1 MTSVKPPAWA
11 PPVPNAHPTRTKAE
25 GVKFLDT
32 YKSKHRQ
39 CMSWP
44 DIRTHRSYA
53 ATDRVHTKTGRAT
66 KWYNCGLTVYDAS
79 RMGHACYGR
88 DYATQDVLRRI
99 MTEYFGYD
107 VHFVMNITDIDDK
120 FIKLARQNHLLEKFR
135 SDTSSSDDKLISQV
149 FTAWRTLLRNDL
161 AAALLENERL
171 SSADTNK
178 ETNKDWRLECSKRDK
193 RFDMNFCLFSA
204 YNAERS
210 LKAGTTSQDILVLFP
225 DEQARLRYVQLYQ
238 TSHTATDPS
247 LSRNL
252 ASYWETPFFKD
263 MRRLRIITFIDQ
275 IVKNGYAYESGGSVY
290 FDTRAFDNARNHDY
304 AKLEPRSKGKR
315 EDGTDRDGNDIECS
329 VMASAVLGDN
339 MDIHS
344 GGIDLAFPH
353 HDNEMAQSVVCVP
366 RLSDLRQLFHTLHTG
381 HLHIEDLKMSQ
392 SLRNFLTIDEIL
404 QKYTARQIRL
414 AFMTQLW
421 NAKVRNLENTLNVGG
436 LSSFFRKATKYSTN
450 ANTPS
455 ESPLCDSF
463 NTLKRSDVLRDL
475 VSSRGKSVNVGVVEN
490 NARWIGRMLKMFG
503 LGEGESP
510 EIRWGQEGSAEEGFV
525 NREEVLMPYLRTLST
540 FCDGVRQL
548 AINKGECADE
558 ELIPLDV
565 ASDDQE
571 DGKALIK
578 LAPLSG
584 PLKARDEK
592 ERSLSPNRP
601 KRKLRMKSSAKAKLD
616 PREMFKP
623 PDVKEGTYGSYD
635 ESGIPLTDGEG
646 KGCW

>member
-1 MTSVKPPAWA
+1 
-11 PPVPNAHPTRTKAE
+11 
-25 GVKFLDT
+25 
-32 YKSKHRQ
+32 
-39 CMSWP
+39 MSWP
-44 DIRTHRSYA
+44 DIRAHRSYA

-120 FIKLARQNHLLEKFR
+120 GFIKLARQNHLLEKFR

-171 SSADTNK
+171 SSADTYK
-178 ETNKDWRLECSKRDK
+178 EVDIKFAHISELVERSDQQRLEAGVRYE
-193 RFDMNFCLFSA
+193 FLPLH
-204 YNAERS
+204 

-290 FDTRAFDNARNHDY
+290 FDTRAFDDARNHDY

-315 EDGTDRDGNDIECS
+315 EDGT
-329 VMASAVLGDN
+329 ASTSIAVLGDN

-353 HDNEMAQSVVCVP
+353 HANEMAQSEAYNDCPIWVNY
-366 RLSDLRQLFHTLHTG
+366 FIHTG
-381 HLHIEDLKMSQ
+381 RLHIEGLKMSK
-392 SLRNFLTIDEIL
+392 SLKDFNTIVETL

-421 NAKVRNLENTLNVGG
+421 NAKVRNLENTLNVGD
-436 LSSFFRKATKYSTN
+436 LEKELFAKLHECQYSFRVAF
-450 ANTPS
+450 
-455 ESPLCDSF
+455 
-463 NTLKRSDVLRDL
+463 RSDVLRDL

-548 AINKGECADE
+548 AINKGECFH
-558 ELIPLDV
+558 I
-565 ASDDQE
+565 

-601 KRKLRMKSSAKAKLD
+601 KRKLRMKSS
-616 PREMFKP
+616 
-623 PDVKEGTYGSYD
+623 G
-635 ESGIPLTDGEG
+635 
-646 KGCW
+646 

>member
-1 MTSVKPPAWA
+1 
-11 PPVPNAHPTRTKAE
+11 
-25 GVKFLDT
+25 
-32 YKSKHRQ
+32 
-39 CMSWP
+39 MSWP
-44 DIRTHRSYA
+44 DIRAHRSYA

-120 FIKLARQNHLLEKFR
+120 GVFSSALKQFIKLARQNHLLEKFR

-171 SSADTNK
+171 SSADTYK
-178 ETNKDWRLECSKRDK
+178 EVDIKFAHISELVERSDQKDWRLECSKRDK
-193 RFDMNFCLFSA
+193 RFDMNFCLF
-204 YNAERS
+204 NAERS

-290 FDTRAFDNARNHDY
+290 FDTRAFDDARNHDY

-315 EDGTDRDGNDIECS
+315 EDGTGEVQFCS

-353 HDNEMAQSVVCVP
+353 HANEMAQSEAYNDCPIWVNY
-366 RLSDLRQLFHTLHTG
+366 FIHTG
-381 HLHIEDLKMSQ
+381 RLHIEGLKMSK
-392 SLRNFLTIDEIL
+392 SLKDFNTIVETL

-436 LSSFFRKATKYSTN
+436 LSSFFRKATKHSTN

-525 NREEVLMPYLRTLST
+525 NVCLLTRSLFPVLSSPCNQQRRMCVILALCDKLR
-540 FCDGVRQL
+540 
-548 AINKGECADE
+548 DE